1 MAVRK
6 TVKTFF
12 KKRSPASV
20 APTAMSQ
27 AKTRR
32 RPKSAP
38 ARRRPQSR
46 TSMVNFK
53 RNVMKVMDQVSE
65 HKIKPLTSQYNLTP
79 SPQTPPPGTTVVYYQ
94 NYILGTQPSD
104 WIGPQGINYV
114 PLEGLSFAQG
124 DGSDQRIGK
133 YLYLKHA
140 TVNLR
145 VHCLNLAR
153 VACPVRFRVLVYKA
167 KRNGSLNTLPGNPNT
182 DLFLETS
189 GNEVGLLT
197 VANDNNSS
205 MRFMTA
211 ITNKKKYQIFKDM
224 QFILQPSLN
233 TVLGTETPV
242 AMSHGIYPAER
253 YFRFQLP
260 LNERAE
266 YDNVTNQPLDGRFQY
281 CISIFSAPSGTHNDR
296 PNDWRSTVTGTISA
310 LDN

>member
-1 MAVRK
+1 MPARPSRNI
-6 TVKTFF
+6 KTFF
-12 KKRSPASV
+12 KKSSPASV

-27 AKTRR
+27 AKKRR

-38 ARRRPQSR
+38 AKTRA
-46 TSMVNFK
+46 TNANFK
-53 RNVMKVMDQVSE
+53 RKVMKVIDQVSE
-65 HKIKPLTSQYNLTP
+65 HKIKALTNQFNLTP
-79 SPQTPPPGTTVVYYQ
+79 SPQTAPPGLSVVYYQ
-94 NYILGTQPSD
+94 NYILGTQPTD
-104 WIGPQGINYV
+104 WIGPQGTNYTA
-114 PLEGLSFAQG
+114 LEGLSFPQG
-124 DGSDQRIGK
+124 DAADQRIGK

-145 VHCLNLAR
+145 INCLNLAR

-182 DLFLETS
+182 DLFLETN

-197 VANDNNSS
+197 VANDDRAS

-211 ITNKKKYQIFKDM
+211 ITNKKKYQFYKDI
-224 QFILQPSLN
+224 QFILQPFLN
-233 TVLGTETPV
+233 TVLGQEAPV
-242 AMSHGIYPAER
+242 AMSHGIYPVER

-260 LNERAE
+260 MNERAE
-266 YDNVTNQPLDGRFQY
+266 YDNVTNQPLDSKSQY

-296 PNDWRSTVTGTISA
+296 PNDWRSTVTGTVSA